1 VRSSRNSVLIDTTW
15 QYLPPAPDRL
25 SIAAADREYLR
36 IPITAPLPSNQPI
49 LANALMSRNLKTRRS
64 IVVSSDDVSR
74 AKTRHNVSILL
85 AHGIIAREAK
95 HSSAGLKTRSGCE
108 LCPLPPR
115 TVAAR
120 IESSKQ

>member
-15 QYLPPAPDRL
+15 QYLADRL

-36 IPITAPLPSNQPI
+36 VPITAPLPSNQLI
-49 LANALMSRNLKTRRS
+49 LANALMSRNLTTRRN

-95 HSSAGLKTRSGCE
+95 HSSAGLKTRSACE